1 VLSFHLTQ
9 ISSADTDDLNATQ
22 PDEVLDSLGEKKY
35 KTLLSRIAADPPFKK
50 VTAEMRDC
58 AFLLG
63 YLVMDEEIASDDK
76 EGEGNVQKAQF
87 VLARAEDIYIVDNS
101 FLRRQFSMLICPHE
115 QQLEELYNKVGSRY
129 VSQVVKK
136 EYEVNGRNQRNT
148 TLTAQFASR
157 ISERR
162 PLLLSPSVSSRPLV
176 DNGEFIYLNPL
187 SITID
192 ILTVGPQ
199 TQLPNCS
206 RTWISSK

>member
-1 VLSFHLTQ
+1 MLFTCAASPSQGHPD
-9 ISSADTDDLNATQ
+9 AQ
-22 PDEVLDSLGEKKY
+22 PDEVLDSLGEAKY

-50 VTAEMRDC
+50 VTKEIQEC

-63 YLVMDEEIASDDK
+63 YLVMDEEITPDDK
-76 EGEGNVQKAQF
+76 GDSNIQKARF

-115 QQLEELYNKVGSRY
+115 QSLEEFYNKVGCRY

-136 EYEVNGRNQRNT
+136 EYEVLGRNQRGT
-148 TLTAQFASR
+148 VLATEFANR

-176 DNGEFIYLNPL
+176 PDGKLFMKV
-187 SITID
+187 
-192 ILTVGPQ
+192 ILP
-199 TQLPNCS
+199 
-206 RTWISSK
+206 ISHCLG